1 MPWSV
6 ALACFPVIALGELP
20 DKTMFA
26 NLVMATRGRPLQVW
40 AGAAAAFTL
49 HVAIAVALGEVL
61 VAIAP
66 RRVVDLVVG
75 VLFLAGAVYSW
86 RRPLGGDDDEGE
98 AKPASGAKVVLS
110 AFVVIFLAEW
120 GDLTQLLIA
129 ELAARYRAPLA
140 VGAGSLAA
148 LLVVAAL
155 AVSSGRLLLRVL
167 SVGAITKLTAAALV
181 VLAGFSFWSAAR

>member
-1 MPWSV
+1 
-6 ALACFPVIALGELP
+6 VIALGELP

-86 RRPLGGDDDEGE
+86 RRPLGDDDEGE

-167 SVGAITKLTAAALV
+167 SVGAITKMTAAALV